1 MTLQR
6 GLFNKFN
13 RGMVSK
19 DAFAREDVTPIDNS
33 CELMENFMP
42 ERLGPMSL
50 RPGTE
55 YLAAAGAPE
64 TTLVPFVTASDQD
77 ALLVFESPSGFFN
90 LKVMENGAF
99 VDRPAVT
106 STLQNQTFFN
116 SLNWTDAD
124 EGAAVSTVDLG
135 GNDQM
140 HLTGTGFDAAK
151 RWQTLGSFQASVPH
165 SFQIHVAKHQC
176 RFQLGTAG
184 VDSGDLFDEVLAYGW
199 HEIQVTPGVTAITIT
214 VSNVDEITCYLEQIV
229 LVGTTVEIDIALE
242 TVFGLTQFLPGTDL
256 EAQRNIQASHAGNR
270 IYLTGPGI
278 IPMIVTRWNAN
289 SYSVEHVK
297 TLYGPYR
304 EINTDLSNLA
314 DSLGSTG
321 SGDATMQFD
330 KEIFNEPND
339 TAFMTYAQYTPFK
352 VAYAGQEQSATGST
366 TAVATD
372 AIFVTGSGGNR
383 VFVVNIDTTGSYTLV
398 QLQKSFDEISWVG
411 VKDYT
416 AGTDVV
422 DENYDDQ
429 LTGTDVFYRLKVETV
444 GSMTSII
451 LTLTYEFGVTE
462 GEGHIWEVDAANQ
475 VDVAFY
481 TPINSSFGDTSPD
494 WYLGEW
500 GGKFKYPRANCFY
513 EGRWWAAGNNKI
525 WGSESDF
532 YNSFDRLI
540 EGASASIEKTIGF
553 SSSDEVLWLAPSAR
567 LVIGTSTGELDVR
580 SSAFGEVLTPEN
592 TNIKIGSDL
601 GAAPVL
607 PIVLD
612 QEVIFVQ
619 KGGDKLIGIDFTV
632 NSESHAI
639 TDFTLLNPDILKP
652 QVVRMA
658 FQRNPEPRIYCVLD
672 DGTMAVLLRDK
683 TEDVLGWCLFTYSGR
698 TYQDVAI
705 LPKKNGDEVYVVV
718 KEDATTATIE
728 RFAQPSECLGESISK
743 HFDSHL
749 QFTSPGTTITGLDHL
764 NGETVGVWVDGVDD
778 GDYTVS
784 ANQITGVTSGTNVIV
799 GLRYTGDYI
808 SNKLT
813 GYDEAAVLGERRR
826 LINTGL
832 IMRRYTPGT
841 VTIGPSLSD
850 LGNFPVQEDG
860 QAAVYGDY
868 DYFPFPYKGR
878 STTDPRIAIR
888 ATAPVKIM
896 AVTYKIKDTG
906 SKTPVQAG
914 TA

>member
-1 MTLQR
+1 MTVSR

-33 CELMENFMP
+33 CELMENFLP

-50 RPGTE
+50 RPGSE
-55 YLAAAGAPE
+55 YLVDTPAPE
-64 TTLVPFVTASDQD
+64 TTLIPFVTASDQD
-77 ALLVFESPSGFFN
+77 CLLVLESPAGFLD
-90 LKVMENGAF
+90 LKILEDGAY

-124 EGAAVSTVDLG
+124 EGAATSTVDFG

-140 HLTGTGFDAAK
+140 HLEGTGFDAAK
-151 RWQTLGSFQASVPH
+151 RWQTLGSFQSSVPH
-165 SFQIHVAKHQC
+165 SFQIWIRKHQC

-184 VDSGDLFDEVLAYGW
+184 VDSGDLFDEVLQYGW
-199 HEIQVTPGVTAITIT
+199 HEIQVLPSTTAITIT
-214 VSNVDEITCYLEQIV
+214 VSNTDEIECWIEQIV
-229 LVGTTVEIDIALE
+229 LVGTTVDIDINLE
-242 TVFGLTQFLPGTDL
+242 TVFNFTQFDAGTVL
-256 EAQRNIQASHAGNR
+256 SSQRNIQASHAGNQ
-270 IYLTGPGI
+270 IYLTGPGL
-278 IPMIVTRWNAN
+278 IPLVITRWDAN
-289 SYSVEHVK
+289 SYSVERLK

-304 EINTDLSNLA
+304 DINIDLSNLA
-314 DSLGSTG
+314 DTFGFTG
-321 SGDATMQFD
+321 AGDGTLIFD
-330 KEIFNEPND
+330 KEIFNTPNNTLYESYD
-339 TAFMTYAQYTPFK
+339 QYTNFK
-352 VAYAGQEQSATGST
+352 MATSGQEQSATGST
-366 TAVATD
+366 TATATQ
-372 AIFVTGSGGNR
+372 AIFVSGAGNNR
-383 VFVVNIDTTGSYTLV
+383 IFEVDIATTGAYTLV

-416 AGTDVV
+416 SGGNVT
-422 DENYDDQ
+422 ENYDDS
-429 LTGTDVFYRLKVETV
+429 LDGTDVFYRLKVETV

-462 GEGHIWEVDAANQ
+462 GEGHIWDVAGPAQ
-475 VDVAFY
+475 VSIAFY
-481 TPINSSFGDTSPD
+481 TPINGGLGTTSAD
-494 WYLGEW
+494 WYIGEW

-532 YNSFDRLI
+532 YNSFDRLV
-540 EGASASIEKTIGF
+540 EGASASIEKTLGF

-567 LVIGTSTGELDVR
+567 LVVGTSKGELDVR

-592 TNIKIGSDL
+592 TNVKAGSDL
-601 GAAPVL
+601 GCAAVL

-619 KGGDKLIGIDFTV
+619 RGGDKLIGIDFTV
-632 NSESHAI
+632 NSESHSL
-639 TDFTLLNPDILKP
+639 TDFTLLNPDILAP

-658 FQRNPEPRIYCVLD
+658 YQRNPEPRIYCVLD

-683 TEDVLGWCLFTYSGR
+683 AEDVLGWSLFTLPDSR
-698 TYQDVAI
+698 EYQDVAI
-705 LPKKNGDEVYVVV
+705 LPKTNGDEVYVVI
-718 KEDATTATIE
+718 KDGTSGIIE
-728 RFAQPSECLGESISK
+728 RFADPSEVKGESISK
-743 HFDSHL
+743 HFDSFK
-749 QFTSPGTTITGLDHL
+749 QYTSPGTTITGLDHV
-764 NGETVGVWVDGVDD
+764 NGLTVGVWVDGVDD
-778 GDYTVS
+778 GDYVVS
-784 ANQITGVTSGTNVIV
+784 SNQITGVTSGTNVIV
-799 GLRYTGDYI
+799 GLRYTGDYL

-826 LINTGL
+826 VVNTGL
-832 IMRRYTPGT
+832 IMRNFTPGT
-841 VTIGPSLSD
+841 VKIGPSLTD
-850 LGNFPVQEDG
+850 LGNMPEQEDG
-860 QAAVYGDY
+860 QAAAYGDY

-878 STTDPRIAIR
+878 STTDPRIAIQ

-906 SKTPVQAG
+906 AKTPVQAS